1 MIFAEKLVI
10 LRKKAG
16 LSQEELAD
24 KLGVTRQ
31 AAYKWESNQSMPDIE
46 KLKILS
52 KLFDVSIDN
61 LLNDKEDIFFRSEES
76 DKSKKIPLGKVY
88 VSEEKIE
95 NIDVETINTQ
105 LTKEEKKQKSGNK
118 RKAIL
123 FSFGGWFLLFAT
135 FIATL
140 SGMVNHS
147 SDVDNWPTIFV
158 LLVDFL
164 FLASVACFVMY
175 FITKR
180 RMRKQEEDL
189 LVNTSMI
196 QFKEAEEK
204 KMEQLGY
211 TYISF
216 QHDLP
221 AWFFYDPQKNVFGFY
236 FNGKEQFICPIQN
249 YVKLGYMPYGD
260 GLVSKT
266 KLRPSVILGDVVG
279 VGVHPTTTYSSSD
292 GRLFAFTLTYFDEN
306 GIDME
311 YQYTLSAFRSYAIEK
326 YSAAPDLLYD
336 VLAKETLH
344 SYKKIETKL
353 NLEKNKFL

>member
-123 FSFGGWFLLFAT
+123 FSFGGWYSVEVKAT
-135 FIATL
+135 SEAT
-140 SGMVNHS
+140 
-147 SDVDNWPTIFV
+147 TIIT
-158 LLVDFL
+158 
-164 FLASVACFVMY
+164 VM
-175 FITKR
+175 
-180 RMRKQEEDL
+180 
-189 LVNTSMI
+189 
-196 QFKEAEEK
+196 
-204 KMEQLGY
+204 
-211 TYISF
+211 
-216 QHDLP
+216 
-221 AWFFYDPQKNVFGFY
+221 
-236 FNGKEQFICPIQN
+236 
-249 YVKLGYMPYGD
+249 
-260 GLVSKT
+260 
-266 KLRPSVILGDVVG
+266 
-279 VGVHPTTTYSSSD
+279 
-292 GRLFAFTLTYFDEN
+292 
-306 GIDME
+306 
-311 YQYTLSAFRSYAIEK
+311 
-326 YSAAPDLLYD
+326 
-336 VLAKETLH
+336 
-344 SYKKIETKL
+344 KI
-353 NLEKNKFL
+353 